1 MERPEG
7 SDEMPPGVSQ
17 PQSSSPPPPKP
28 APKKEE
34 PPKKQEPQLDP
45 EEAKAKKEADDL
57 KAQGNAAYKQR
68 KFDEAIPLY
77 EKAWETYPKDIAYLT
92 NLSAVYFEMG
102 DYDKAIEVAQKAV
115 DQAFELHADFKAVAK
130 AYGRIGTS
138 YAKKGDLDNA
148 IKFYNKS
155 LTEHRTPDVLTKLR
169 EAEKTKLENEKKAYI
184 DPEKA
189 EAAREEGN
197 TAFKAGQYAD
207 AVKHYT
213 EAIKRLPSDPRG
225 YTNRSAA
232 YTKLMALPEAL
243 KDANDAI
250 KQDPDFVKAY
260 IRKALVQNGMKENT
274 SALETLQKAM
284 DVDKEH
290 KHQREI
296 ESNMNKIMNEIQAER
311 ANETDEQTYERAMRD
326 PEVQE
331 IMSDPVMRQILSD
344 AQQNPRALMDHMK
357 NPMVSRT
364 VVWMRSGT
372 DTCRSRTRS
381 RSSSTRASFVRGK
394 RSSSSSSVSVFI
406 MHCKR
411 SSSPHIGIDD
421 TDVSPRVNLC
431 THRRPSVHTCTCVC
445 MYSATTP
452 ISKIDI

>member
-7 SDEMPPGVSQ
+7 SNEMPPGVSQ

-34 PPKKQEPQLDP
+34 PPKKAEPQLDD
-45 EEAKAKKEADDL
+45 EEAQAKKAADEL
-57 KAQGNAAYKQR
+57 KAQGNTAYKQR

-77 EKAWETYPKDIAYLT
+77 QKAWETYPKDIAYLT

-102 DYDKAIEVAQKAV
+102 DYDKAIETAQKAV

-130 AYGRIGTS
+130 AYGRIGNS
-138 YAKKGDLDNA
+138 YSKKGDLDNA

-155 LTEHRTPDVLTKLR
+155 LTEHRTPDILAKLR
-169 EAEKTKLENEKKAYI
+169 EAEKAKLENEKKAYI
-184 DPEKA
+184 DPAKA

-197 TAFKAGQYAD
+197 TAFKAGMFAD

-232 YTKLMALPEAL
+232 YTKLLALPEAL

-250 KQDPDFVKAY
+250 KQDPEFVKAY

-274 SALETLQKAM
+274 QALETLQKAT
-284 DVDKEH
+284 DIDKEH

-296 ESNMNKIMNEIQAER
+296 ESNMAKIMNEIQAER
-311 ANETDEQTYERAMRD
+311 ATETDEQTYERAMRD

-344 AQQNPRALMDHMK
+344 AQQNPRALMDHMN
-357 NPMVSRT
+357 NPMVST
-364 VVWMRSGT
+364 TECVQANDAGFFK
-372 DTCRSRTRS
+372 DPE
-381 RSSSTRASFVRGK
+381 AHQRGYH
-394 RSSSSSSVSVFI
+394 SYEVDGAGGSSVSNYI
-406 MHCKR
+406 MHC
-411 SSSPHIGIDD
+411 SSSF
-421 TDVSPRVNLC
+421 S
-431 THRRPSVHTCTCVC
+431 SFTCVWQARRGGAETYVSTCPRRTVC
-445 MYSATTP
+445 MQRLTGKPRWDAM
-452 ISKIDI
+452 